1 MASEVEVVPKKNEAS
16 GLVGTT
22 NLQRP
27 PCRQYLLSTHINLLF
42 THFSTL
48 FWAGDVFAPKLRVKN
63 KHNQEIPIQQFL
75 QNTFL
80 DMWEMVARAV
90 GDLDGVIGFQVF
102 HYIHHYHPSLIPTD
116 R

>member
-1 MASEVEVVPKKNEAS
+1 MEVVPKRKEAS

-22 NLQRP
+22 NLQRR
-27 PCRQYLLSTHINLLF
+27 PCRQSFLSTHINLLF
-42 THFSTL
+42 THSSTL

-63 KHNQEIPIQQFL
+63 KHDQEVPIQQFL
-75 QNTFL
+75 QNAFL
-80 DMWEMVARAV
+80 DMWEMVVRAV

-102 HYIHHYHPSLIPTD
+102 HYIYHYHPLLISMD